1 MITKEHRAMSS
12 AEEFDLI
19 SSRISEA
26 CDVLRAMA
34 NETRLKILCA
44 LGDGEKSVNELADLT
59 GQSLPAVSQ
68 HLAKLR
74 ASSLVESRRE
84 AQTIYYRCAQGAG
97 RVLITSLCDFYSD

>member
-1 MITKEHRAMSS
+1 MMTNESRAATT
-12 AEEFDLI
+12 AEEFQVI
-19 SSRISEA
+19 SSRIQEA

-44 LGDGEKSVNELADLT
+44 LGDGEKSVNVLAELT

-74 ASSLVESRRE
+74 ASGLVESRRK

-97 RVLITSLCDFYSD
+97 RVVITSLCDFYSE